1 MTKGPEEDS
10 RRGGYDFSRTV
21 NYYALLIAVIGCVN
35 LWIYWSRG
43 STLTLVLAVFCF
55 VCVVAWLVVARR
67 MVR

>member
-1 MTKGPEEDS
+1 MTKGPEDEA
-10 RRGGYDFSRTV
+10 RRGGYDFTRTV

-43 STLTLVLAVFCF
+43 NTLTLVLAVFCF

-67 MVR
+67 VLR